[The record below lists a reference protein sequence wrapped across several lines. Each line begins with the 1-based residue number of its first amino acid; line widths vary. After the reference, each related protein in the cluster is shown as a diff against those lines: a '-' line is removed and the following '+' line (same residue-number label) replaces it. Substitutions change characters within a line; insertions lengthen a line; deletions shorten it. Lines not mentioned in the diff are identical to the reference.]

1 MEALA
6 ALPTFVH
13 LSPARSAAQ
22 AEAKAAAAAEGGRD
36 PRAWEA
42 AKEFE
47 AQFVSTL
54 LQSMFKG
61 LEDQDNPFSG
71 GAGETMFGSLLV
83 DQYGQQMAK
92 SGGVGLA
99 DSVYREMLKMQE
111 VSQ

>member
-1 MEALA
+1 MEALS
-6 ALPTFVH
+6 ALPTFMH
-13 LSPARSAAQ
+13 LSQTRPAAN
-22 AEAKAAAAAEGGRD
+22 AAATAEDGRD

-47 AQFVSTL
+47 AQVVSTL
-54 LQSMFKG
+54 FQSMFKG
-61 LEDQDNPFSG
+61 LEDQENPFG
-71 GAGETMFGSLLV
+71 GGPGETMFSSLLV

-92 SGGVGLA
+92 SGGIGLA

>member
-1 MEALA
+1 MEALS
-6 ALPTFVH
+6 ALPTFMH
-13 LSPARSAAQ
+13 LSQTRPA
-22 AEAKAAAAAEGGRD
+22 AKAAATAEDGRD

-54 LQSMFKG
+54 FQSMFKG
-61 LEDQDNPFSG
+61 LEDQENPFG
-71 GAGETMFGSLLV
+71 GGPGETMFSSLLV

-92 SGGVGLA
+92 SGGIGLA

>member
-54 LQSMFKG
+54 L
-61 LEDQDNPFSG
+61 EDQDNPFSG

-83 DQYGQQMAK
+83 DQYGQQMTK

>member
-1 MEALA
+1 MEALS
-6 ALPTFVH
+6 ALPTFMH
-13 LSPARSAAQ
+13 LSQTRPA
-22 AEAKAAAAAEGGRD
+22 AKAAATAEEGRD

-54 LQSMFKG
+54 FQSMFKG
-61 LEDQDNPFSG
+61 LEDQESAFGGGPGEPMFS
-71 GAGETMFGSLLV
+71 SLLV
-83 DQYGQQMAK
+83 DQYGQQMTK
-92 SGGVGLA
+92 SGGIGLA

>member
-6 ALPTFVH
+6 ALPTYMH
-13 LSPARSAAQ
+13 LSQARPAP
-22 AEAKAAAAAEGGRD
+22 EAAAAEDGRD

-54 LQSMFKG
+54 FQSMFKG
-61 LEDQDNPFSG
+61 LEDPENPFSG
-71 GAGETMFGSLLV
+71 GPGETMFSSLLV

-92 SGGVGLA
+92 SGGIGLA